1 MGFVEGVDP
10 RSQTFVRPD
19 QCYITCQHYYRRRT
33 YSQISASDVRNRA
46 SCVQVPH
53 ASPLRGFERRLH
65 QRFEPDGQIAGLL
78 HARPDGY
85 LRQEDDWYILSA
97 DPQR

>member
-1 MGFVEGVDP
+1 
-10 RSQTFVRPD
+10 
-19 QCYITCQHYYRRRT
+19 
-33 YSQISASDVRNRA
+33 
-46 SCVQVPH
+46 VPH

-65 QRFEPDGQIAGLL
+65 QRFEPDGHIAGLL